1 METNLIFI
9 DYAPP
14 PKSTESASFA
24 RADFSALP
32 EFATF
37 QPANSRH
44 MDAGLLDSYSRTIT
58 GVVGQVAE
66 AVVHIQV
73 QKPVPAQQNGRGR
86 DGRKPDRRPGQWGA
100 DGPAGGRADGREP
113 NEPQLA
119 PVSGSGFIISTDG
132 FVVTNNHV
140 IENAKDIRVSL
151 ADGRTVTAELKGAD
165 PSTDI
170 AVLKID
176 ESGLKAL
183 SFADS
188 ETLQPGQIAIA
199 IGNPLGLQ
207 HTVTAGVVS
216 ALGRTLR
223 ASNGR
228 LIDDIIQT
236 DASLN
241 PGNSGGPLVN
251 SLGQVIGV
259 NTATILSAQGL
270 CFAVSSNLAAFVA
283 GKLIMEGRVKRAYLG
298 IAGQLVNLT
307 GRMIAANR
315 LEKHTGVYVYEVVPD
330 QPAEPLAAPRSAP
343 MMKTPDD
350 RLPQTSGQSLDVE
363 RGRAIFSGPTEARRR
378 NNAIHTG
385 DIIVS
390 FNGRPVGTV
399 DELHKQLNADVIGR
413 SVPLEVL
420 RNGHKTALTVIPG
433 EMQ

>member
-1 METNLIFI
+1 MENHSFI
-9 DYAPP
+9 DYAPRQ
-14 PKSTESASFA
+14 K
-24 RADFSALP
+24 
-32 EFATF
+32 
-37 QPANSRH
+37 
-44 MDAGLLDSYSRTIT
+44 DAELLDSYSRTIT

-73 QKPVPAQQNGRGR
+73 QKPAEE
-86 DGRKPDRRPGQWGA
+86 RKPDGRPGQRGGN
-100 DGPAGGRADGREP
+100 GPAGK
-113 NEPQLA
+113 EPQLA
-119 PVSGSGFIISTDG
+119 YGSGFIISTDG

-140 IENAKDIRVSL
+140 IEHAREIRVSL
-151 ADGRTVTAELKGAD
+151 ADGRTVTAELKGTD

-176 ESGLKAL
+176 VTGLKAL

-188 ETLQPGQIAIA
+188 EALQPGQIAIA

-270 CFAVSSNLAAFVA
+270 CFAVSANLAAFVA

-315 LEKHTGVYVYEVVPD
+315 LEKQTGIYVYEVVPD
-330 QPAEPLAAPRSAP
+330 QPAY
-343 MMKTPDD
+343 
-350 RLPQTSGQSLDVE
+350 
-363 RGRAIFSGPTEARRR
+363 
-378 NNAIHTG
+378 NNEIRTG

-390 FNGRPVGTV
+390 FNGHAVGTV
-399 DELHKQLNADVIGR
+399 DELHKRLNAEVIGQA
-413 SVPLEVL
+413 VELEVL
-420 RNGHKTALTVIPG
+420 RDGRKTALKVIPV
-433 EMQ
+433 EMR

>member
-1 METNLIFI
+1 MENVYSWI
-9 DYAPP
+9 DYAPR
-14 PKSTESASFA
+14 T
-24 RADFSALP
+24 
-32 EFATF
+32 
-37 QPANSRH
+37 
-44 MDAGLLDSYSRTIT
+44 DAELLDSYSRTIT

-73 QKPVPAQQNGRGR
+73 QKPAN
-86 DGRKPDRRPGQWGA
+86 DRRSRESKLM
-100 DGPAGGRADGREP
+100 PA
-113 NEPQLA
+113 
-119 PVSGSGFIISTDG
+119 SGSGFIISTDG

-140 IENAKDIRVSL
+140 IEMAQDIKVAL
-151 ADGRTVTAELKGAD
+151 ADGRTVNAELKGAD

-176 ESGLKAL
+176 VTGLKAL
-183 SFADS
+183 SFANS
-188 ETLQPGQIAIA
+188 ESLQPGQIAIA

-223 ASNGR
+223 ANNGR

-259 NTATILSAQGL
+259 NTATITSAQGL

-298 IAGQLVNLT
+298 IAGQVVNLT

-315 LEKHTGVYVYEVVPD
+315 LEKHTGVYVYEVVAD
-330 QPAEPLAAPRSAP
+330 QPSY
-343 MMKTPDD
+343 
-350 RLPQTSGQSLDVE
+350 
-363 RGRAIFSGPTEARRR
+363 
-378 NNAIHTG
+378 NNEIRTG

-390 FNGRPVGTV
+390 FNGKAIGTV
-399 DELHKQLNADVIGR
+399 DELHQQLNAEVIGR
-413 SVPLEVL
+413 SVGMEVL
-420 RNGHKTALTVIPG
+420 RNGRKELLRAIPG
-433 EMQ
+433 EMR

>member
-1 METNLIFI
+1 MEATPTLIN
-9 DYAPP
+9 YAPRP
-14 PKSTESASFA
+14 
-24 RADFSALP
+24 
-32 EFATF
+32 
-37 QPANSRH
+37 
-44 MDAGLLDSYSRTIT
+44 DAELLDSYSRTIT

-73 QKPVPAQQNGRGR
+73 QKPVEDRRGPGGRPGPGGGPGRG
-86 DGRKPDRRPGQWGA
+86 GGNGPGQRER
-100 DGPAGGRADGREP
+100 GGRPDQGGQGGSAGQ
-113 NEPQLA
+113 QLA
-119 PVSGSGFIISTDG
+119 PASGSGFIISTDG
-132 FVVTNNHV
+132 FIVTNHHV
-140 IENAKDIRVSL
+140 IENAREIRVAL
-151 ADGRTVTAELKGAD
+151 ADGRTVNAELKGAD

-188 ETLQPGQIAIA
+188 ESLQPGQIAIA

-223 ASNGR
+223 ANNGR

-315 LEKHTGVYVYEVVPD
+315 LERHTGVYVYEVVAD
-330 QPAEPLAAPRSAP
+330 QPAEPQQGARPL
-343 MMKTPDD
+343 
-350 RLPQTSGQSLDVE
+350 GQSLDVDG
-363 RGRAIFSGPTEARRR
+363 GRAIFSRVAGPGRG
-378 NNAIHTG
+378 NNAIRTG

-390 FNGRPVGTV
+390 FNGRSVGTV

-420 RNGHKTALTVIPG
+420 RNGHKTVLAVIPG
-433 EMQ
+433 EMR

>member
-1 METNLIFI
+1 MENMHSFI
-9 DYAPP
+9 DYSPRH
-14 PKSTESASFA
+14 A
-24 RADFSALP
+24 RHD
-32 EFATF
+32 
-37 QPANSRH
+37 
-44 MDAGLLDSYSRTIT
+44 DAGLLDSYSRTIT

-73 QKPVPAQQNGRGR
+73 QKPADEGRTRGRQREQDREPGRGQEPR
-86 DGRKPDRRPGQWGA
+86 LM
-100 DGPAGGRADGREP
+100 PA
-113 NEPQLA
+113 
-119 PVSGSGFIISTDG
+119 SGSGFIISTDG

-140 IENAKDIRVSL
+140 IEQARDIRVSL
-151 ADGRTVTAELKGAD
+151 ADGRTVNAELKGAD

-170 AVLKID
+170 AILKID
-176 ESGLKAL
+176 VSGLKAL

-188 ETLQPGQIAIA
+188 EALQPGQIAIA

-259 NTATILSAQGL
+259 NTATIASAQGL

-307 GRMIAANR
+307 GRMIAANK
-315 LEKHTGVYVYEVVPD
+315 LEKETGVYVFEVVPD
-330 QPAEPLAAPRSAP
+330 QP
-343 MMKTPDD
+343 TY
-350 RLPQTSGQSLDVE
+350 
-363 RGRAIFSGPTEARRR
+363 
-378 NNAIHTG
+378 NNEIRTG
-385 DIIVS
+385 DIIVA
-390 FNGRPVGTV
+390 FNGHPVGTV
-399 DELHKQLNADVIGR
+399 DELHQQLGAGVIGQ
-413 SVPLEVL
+413 SVALDVL
-420 RNGHKTALTVIPG
+420 REGHKKTLRVVPG
-433 EMQ
+433 EMK

>member
-1 METNLIFI
+1 MENNYSLI
-9 DYAPP
+9 DHAPR
-14 PKSTESASFA
+14 T
-24 RADFSALP
+24 
-32 EFATF
+32 
-37 QPANSRH
+37 
-44 MDAGLLDSYSRTIT
+44 DAELLDSYSRTIT
-58 GVVGQVAE
+58 GIVGQVAE
-66 AVVHIQV
+66 SVVHIMV
-73 QKPVPAQQNGRGR
+73 QKPVDERQQPAG
-86 DGRKPDRRPGQWGA
+86 RRPGGNGRPGQEGEYGPGRDRDGA
-100 DGPAGGRADGREP
+100 ERMMPG
-113 NEPQLA
+113 
-119 PVSGSGFIISTDG
+119 SGSGFIISTDG

-140 IENAKDIRVSL
+140 IENAREIKVSL
-151 ADGRTVTAELKGAD
+151 ADGRTVNAILKGTD

-176 ESGLKAL
+176 EMGLKAL
-183 SFADS
+183 TFADS

-207 HTVTAGVVS
+207 HTVTAGIVS

-283 GKLIMEGRVKRAYLG
+283 GRLIMEGRVKRAYLG

-315 LEKHTGVYVYEVVPD
+315 LEKKTGVYVFEVVPD
-330 QPAEPLAAPRSAP
+330 QP
-343 MMKTPDD
+343 
-350 RLPQTSGQSLDVE
+350 VY
-363 RGRAIFSGPTEARRR
+363 
-378 NNAIHTG
+378 NNEIKTG
-385 DIIVS
+385 DIIVA
-390 FNGRPVGTV
+390 FNGKAVGTV
-399 DELHKQLNADVIGR
+399 DELHQLLNAGVIGQA
-413 SVPLEVL
+413 VELEVL
-420 RNGHKTALTVIPG
+420 RNGRKTVLHAIPA
-433 EMQ
+433 EMK

>member
-1 METNLIFI
+1 MENNSIENNYAYI

-14 PKSTESASFA
+14 T
-24 RADFSALP
+24 
-32 EFATF
+32 
-37 QPANSRH
+37 
-44 MDAGLLDSYSRTIT
+44 DAALLDSYSRTIT

-73 QKPVPAQQNGRGR
+73 LKPVS
-86 DGRKPDRRPGQWGA
+86 DDRRPRQN
-100 DGPAGGRADGREP
+100 GGRPDSRLMPG
-113 NEPQLA
+113 
-119 PVSGSGFIISTDG
+119 SGSGFIISTDG
-132 FVVTNNHV
+132 FIVTNNHV
-140 IENAKDIRVSL
+140 IENAREIKVSL
-151 ADGRTVTAELKGAD
+151 ADGRTVHAELKGTD

-176 ESGLKAL
+176 ETGLKAL

-188 ETLQPGQIAIA
+188 ESLQAGQIAIA

-283 GKLIMEGRVKRAYLG
+283 GKLIMEGKVKRAYLG

-315 LEKHTGVYVYEVVPD
+315 LERRTGVYVYEVVPD
-330 QPAEPLAAPRSAP
+330 QPSY
-343 MMKTPDD
+343 
-350 RLPQTSGQSLDVE
+350 
-363 RGRAIFSGPTEARRR
+363 
-378 NNAIHTG
+378 NNAIKTG

-390 FNGRPVGTV
+390 FKGKAIGTV
-399 DELHKQLNADVIGR
+399 DELHQQLNEEVIGR
-413 SVPLEVL
+413 SVEMEVL
-420 RNGHKTALTVIPG
+420 RNGRKTTLVVIPA
-433 EMQ
+433 EMR

>member
-1 METNLIFI
+1 ME
-9 DYAPP
+9 YAPP
-14 PKSTESASFA
+14 T
-24 RADFSALP
+24 R
-32 EFATF
+32 
-37 QPANSRH
+37 
-44 MDAGLLDSYSRTIT
+44 DAELLDSYSRTIT

-73 QKPVPAQQNGRGR
+73 QKPVVEGRGQEGQQGRGR
-86 DGRKPDRRPGQWGA
+86 DPRREQGRDQERQQQLM
-100 DGPAGGRADGREP
+100 PA
-113 NEPQLA
+113 
-119 PVSGSGFIISTDG
+119 SGSGFIISTDG

-140 IENAKDIRVSL
+140 IEMAQDIKVSL
-151 ADGRTVTAELKGAD
+151 ADGRTVNAELKGAD

-176 ESGLKAL
+176 VTGLKAL

-188 ETLQPGQIAIA
+188 EKLQPGQIAIA

-223 ASNGR
+223 ANNGR

-259 NTATILSAQGL
+259 NTATISSAQGL

-283 GKLIMEGRVKRAYLG
+283 GKLIIEGRVKRAYLG
-298 IAGQLVNLT
+298 IAGQVVNLT
-307 GRMIAANR
+307 GRMVAANR
-315 LEKHTGVYVYEVVPD
+315 LDKNTGVYVYEVVAD
-330 QPAEPLAAPRSAP
+330 QPAPEPLEAVRPSG
-343 MMKTPDD
+343 
-350 RLPQTSGQSLDVE
+350 QTSDLS
-363 RGRAIFSGPTEARRR
+363 RGWTRFPRQAIPGTY
-378 NNAIHTG
+378 NNEIRTG

-390 FNGRPVGTV
+390 FNGRAVGTV
-399 DELHKQLNADVIGR
+399 DELHQLLNAEVIGR
-413 SVPLEVL
+413 AVELDVL
-420 RNGHKTALTVIPG
+420 RNGRKTALKVIPG
-433 EMQ
+433 EMR

>member
-1 METNLIFI
+1 MGEGMGNNEYTLI
-9 DYAPP
+9 DYAPR
-14 PKSTESASFA
+14 KDE
-24 RADFSALP
+24 
-32 EFATF
+32 E
-37 QPANSRH
+37 
-44 MDAGLLDSYSRTIT
+44 LLDSYSRTIT
-58 GVVGQVAE
+58 SVVGQVAE

-73 QKPVPAQQNGRGR
+73 QKRTNDPRTR
-86 DGRKPDRRPGQWGA
+86 ETRLLPG
-100 DGPAGGRADGREP
+100 
-113 NEPQLA
+113 
-119 PVSGSGFIISTDG
+119 SGSGFIISTDG

-140 IENAKDIRVSL
+140 IEMAQDIKVSL
-151 ADGRTVTAELKGAD
+151 ADGRTVNAELKGTD

-176 ESGLKAL
+176 VTGLRAL

-188 ETLQPGQIAIA
+188 EKLQPGQIAIA

-259 NTATILSAQGL
+259 NTATISSAQGL

-283 GKLIMEGRVKRAYLG
+283 GKLIIDGRVKRAYLG
-298 IAGQLVNLT
+298 IAGQVVNLT
-307 GRMIAANR
+307 GRMVAANK
-315 LEKHTGVYVYEVVPD
+315 LEKQTGVYVFEIVPD
-330 QPAEPLAAPRSAP
+330 HP
-343 MMKTPDD
+343 
-350 RLPQTSGQSLDVE
+350 VY
-363 RGRAIFSGPTEARRR
+363 
-378 NNAIHTG
+378 NNELMTG

-390 FNGRPVGTV
+390 FNGKAIGTV
-399 DELHKQLNADVIGR
+399 DELHQQLNAEVSGR
-413 SVPLEVL
+413 SGGMEVL
-420 RNGHKTALTVIPG
+420 RNGRKELLRA
-433 EMQ
+433 

>member
-1 METNLIFI
+1 ME
-9 DYAPP
+9 YAP
-14 PKSTESASFA
+14 T
-24 RADFSALP
+24 R
-32 EFATF
+32 
-37 QPANSRH
+37 
-44 MDAGLLDSYSRTIT
+44 DAELLDSYSRTIT

-73 QKPVPAQQNGRGR
+73 QKPVVEGRGR
-86 DGRKPDRRPGQWGA
+86 DGQQ
-100 DGPAGGRADGREP
+100 GRGREP
-113 NEPQLA
+113 GRDQGREPQQKFMPA
-119 PVSGSGFIISTDG
+119 SGSGFIISTDG

-140 IENAKDIRVSL
+140 IEMAQDIKVSL
-151 ADGRTVTAELKGAD
+151 ADGRTVNAELKGAD

-176 ESGLKAL
+176 VTGLKAL

-188 ETLQPGQIAIA
+188 ENLQPGQIAIA

-223 ASNGR
+223 ANNGR

-259 NTATILSAQGL
+259 NTATISNAQGL

-283 GKLIMEGRVKRAYLG
+283 GKLIIDGRVKRAYLG
-298 IAGQLVNLT
+298 IAGQVVNLT
-307 GRMIAANR
+307 GRMVAANR
-315 LEKHTGVYVYEVVPD
+315 LDKNTGVYIYEVVAD
-330 QPAEPLAAPRSAP
+330 QP
-343 MMKTPDD
+343 
-350 RLPQTSGQSLDVE
+350 VY
-363 RGRAIFSGPTEARRR
+363 
-378 NNAIHTG
+378 NNEIRTG

-390 FNGRPVGTV
+390 FNGRAVGTV
-399 DELHKQLNADVIGR
+399 DELHQFLNADVIGR
-413 SVPLEVL
+413 DVELDVL
-420 RNGHKTALTVIPG
+420 RNGRKIALKVIPG
-433 EMQ
+433 EMK